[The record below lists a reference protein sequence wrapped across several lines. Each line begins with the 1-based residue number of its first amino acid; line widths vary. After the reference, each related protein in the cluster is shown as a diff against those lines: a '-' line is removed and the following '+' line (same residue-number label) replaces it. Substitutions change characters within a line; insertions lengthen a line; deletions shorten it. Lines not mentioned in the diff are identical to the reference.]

1 MKNTIH
7 ILFVFMA
14 GAVTASCVL
23 LFAFPA
29 MRSAFRSFGLQQ
41 IDSMR
46 HEITIKDTKPEADTT
61 VSVGKFQIPV
71 IAKDIIG
78 VGKERI
84 PIQKYFFFTDTL
96 HHSDT
101 IYIRMGRQQKYYKTD
116 DYEAWVSGINPRL
129 DSLRFKTYKD
139 VITNTYTPQI
149 KQHSLALYAAPSFDG
164 INTTL
169 PIGLEYSYSMKR
181 LELSAGVGYEMINRR
196 LEVQGTIKIP
206 FARW

>member
-14 GAVTASCVL
+14 GAITASCVL

-29 MRSAFRSFGLQQ
+29 VRSAIRPSGMQ
-41 IDSMR
+41 IDSTR
-46 HEITIKDTKPEADTT
+46 HEISIQDTAPEPDTT
-61 VSVGKFQIPV
+61 ITVGKFQIPV

-78 VGKERI
+78 VGTERI

-96 HHSDT
+96 HTSDT
-101 IYIRMGRQQKYYKTD
+101 IYMWMDRQQKYYKTD

-139 VITNTYTPQI
+139 VITNTYAPRA
-149 KQHSLALYAAPSFDG
+149 KQHSLAIYAAPSFDG
-164 INTTL
+164 INATL
-169 PIGLEYSYSMKR
+169 PIGLEYSYSMKW
-181 LELSAGVGYEMINRR
+181 LELSAGVGYEMINHR
-196 LEVQGTIKIP
+196 LEVQGTIAIP